1 MLDDLP
7 ESEQLE
13 KLPIPLRHELLDPI
27 EDMQDEHDRQFIT
40 ALARGLELLRCFS
53 SKHPHLGNQE
63 LSQMTGLP
71 KPTITRLTHTLSR
84 LGYIRQVP
92 NSSKF
97 QLSVGVLSFGY
108 SMLANLSI
116 RSVAHPLMKNLADYA
131 EAAVAM
137 ATRDRLNMIYLDVV
151 QGKGNVTMRRQV
163 GTHLPIHLSS
173 MGRACLAAMPED
185 ERDFLMNA
193 IRNKHLDEWDTIK
206 CDLEKAFKD
215 YQDFGYCFSIG
226 DWHKDVNS
234 VAVPF
239 VHEQHGLLVFNCGGP
254 SFLLNKEKIETDI
267 APRLLH
273 MVNNI
278 RNELG

>member
-206 CDLEKAFKD
+206 RNLEKAFKD

>member
-1 MLDDLP
+1 MTDFN
-7 ESEQLE
+7 ETEQTE
-13 KLPIPLRHELLDPI
+13 KLQVPLRHELLHPI
-27 EDMQDEHDRQFIT
+27 EDMQEEDDRQFIT

-53 SKHPHLGNQE
+53 AKQPHLGNQE

-92 NSSKF
+92 SSTKF
-97 QLSVGVLSFGY
+97 QLSVGVLAFGY
-108 SMLANLSI
+108 SMLANVSVKSI
-116 RSVAHPLMKNLADYA
+116 AQPYMRELADYA
-131 EAAVAM
+131 GAAVAM
-137 ATRDRLNMIYLDVV
+137 STRDRLNMIYLDVV

-163 GTHLPIHLSS
+163 GTYLPIHLSS
-173 MGRACLAAMPED
+173 MGRACLAAMHED
-185 ERDFLMNA
+185 ERDFLLNA
-193 IRNKHLDEWDTIK
+193 IRNKHKEDWIKINRDLD
-206 CDLEKAFKD
+206 KAFKD

-234 VAVPF
+234 VAVPLL
-239 VHEQHGLLVFNCGGP
+239 HEQHGLLVFNCGGP
-254 SFLLNKEKIETDI
+254 SFIMKREKLEEDI

-278 RNELG
+278 KTEIG